1 MKFDKLKRIIKEGL
15 HDMSIIWANEM
26 KMTVKDE
33 AVLIFFLLASTIYP
47 FLYSWIYNNEVVR
60 EVPVAVVDYSHSAE
74 SRKFIRLCNASPD
87 VKVAYHCTS
96 LAEAKDLVGRQKAKG
111 VLYFPSD
118 FDTNICRGEQAHV
131 SVFCD
136 MSLMLTYKAIY
147 QTAQAV
153 SSQMG
158 SEIQLASSSGFTDRD
173 DEVTVR
179 PLEFDEV
186 SIFNPTGG
194 YGSFLLP
201 AVLILVIQQTLL
213 LGIGLA
219 AGTNRENNRY
229 GELIPIDQ
237 HYRGLFRIV
246 MGKALCYF
254 MIYALVAAY
263 LTMILPSLF
272 HFPLLGSLRSL
283 IGLMVPYILA
293 CIFFGITLSCL
304 VRYRE
309 NVMLLVVVTS
319 LPFLFLSG
327 ISWPSEGIPAF
338 WKGIS
343 WLLPST
349 FGVKGY
355 IAVNSMGATLQ
366 DISHEYFVL
375 WAQSLIY
382 FFTSCLFY
390 KVQIDRAIKQEKEDL
405 DASEVCQDTI

>member
-1 MKFDKLKRIIKEGL
+1 MKLDKLKRTIKEGIR
-15 HDMSIIWANEM
+15 DMSIIWANEM

-118 FDTNICRGEQAHV
+118 FDTSICRGEQAHV

-229 GELIPIDQ
+229 GELIPIDR

-254 MIYALVAAY
+254 MIYAMVAAY

-405 DASEVCQDTI
+405 DTSEVCQNTI

>member
-1 MKFDKLKRIIKEGL
+1 MKLDKLKRIIKEGL

-186 SIFNPTGG
+186 SIFNSTGG

-390 KVQIDRAIKQEKEDL
+390 KVQIDRAIKQRDADEDTSGIIQETL
-405 DASEVCQDTI
+405 

>member
-1 MKFDKLKRIIKEGL
+1 MKFDKLKRTIKEGI

-33 AVLIFFLLASTIYP
+33 AVLIFFVLAPLVYPLLYA
-47 FLYSWIYNNEVVR
+47 WIYNNEVVR

-74 SRKFIRLCNASPD
+74 SREFIRLCDATPD
-87 VKVAYHCTS
+87 VKIVYHCMS
-96 LAEAKDLVGRQKAKG
+96 LTEARNLVGHQQAKG
-111 VLYFPSD
+111 VLLFPSD
-118 FDTNICRGEQAHV
+118 FDTNINRGDQAHV
-131 SVFCD
+131 SLFCD

-147 QTAQAV
+147 QTVQAV
-153 SSQMG
+153 SSKMG
-158 SEIQLASSSGFTDRD
+158 SEIQLSRNSGFTDRD

-179 PLEFDEV
+179 PLDYDEV
-186 SIFNPTGG
+186 AIFNPSGG

-219 AGTNRENNRY
+219 AGTSRENNRY

-263 LTMILPSLF
+263 LTLILPKLF
-272 HFPLLGSLRSL
+272 HFPLLSSPQALL
-283 IGLMVPYILA
+283 GLLVPYILS

-327 ISWPSEGIPAF
+327 ISWPSEAIPVF
-338 WKGIS
+338 WKGVS

-349 FGVKGY
+349 FGVKGFV
-355 IAVNSMGATLQ
+355 AVNSMGATLQ
-366 DISHEYFVL
+366 DISTEYFAL

-390 KVQIDRAIKQEKEDL
+390 KVQIDRAIKQEKENP
-405 DASEVCQDTI
+405 DASEICQDTI

>member
-1 MKFDKLKRIIKEGL
+1 MKFDKLKRTIKEGIR
-15 HDMSIIWANEM
+15 DMSIIWANEM

-158 SEIQLASSSGFTDRD
+158 SEIQLASSTGFTDRD

-405 DASEVCQDTI
+405 DTSEVCQDTI

>member
-96 LAEAKDLVGRQKAKG
+96 LAEAKDLVGRQKVKG

-153 SSQMG
+153 SSHMG
-158 SEIQLASSSGFTDRD
+158 SEIQLASSTGFTDRD

-390 KVQIDRAIKQEKEDL
+390 KVQIDRAIKQQDVV
-405 DASEVCQDTI
+405 EV

>member
-1 MKFDKLKRIIKEGL
+1 MKFDKLKRTIKEGIR
-15 HDMSIIWANEM
+15 DMSIIWANEM

-158 SEIQLASSSGFTDRD
+158 SEIQLASSTGFTDRD

-366 DISHEYFVL
+366 DISQEYFAL

-390 KVQIDRAIKQEKEDL
+390 KVQIDRAIKQ
-405 DASEVCQDTI
+405 QDVAEG

>member
-1 MKFDKLKRIIKEGL
+1 MKLNKLKRIIKEGL

-47 FLYSWIYNNEVVR
+47 LLYSWIYNNEVVR

-74 SRKFIRLCNASPD
+74 SREFIRLCNASPD

-96 LAEAKDLVGRQKAKG
+96 LTEAKDLVGRQQAKG

-118 FDTNICRGEQAHV
+118 FDTNIHRGEQAHV

-136 MSLMLTYKAIY
+136 MSLMLTYKAIF

-158 SEIQLASSSGFTDRD
+158 SEIQLTRSTGFTDRD

-186 SIFNPTGG
+186 PIFNPAGG

-219 AGTNRENNRY
+219 AGTSRENNRY
-229 GELIPIDQ
+229 GELIPIDR

-246 MGKALCYF
+246 GGKALCYF

-263 LTMILPSLF
+263 LTMILPTLF

-366 DISHEYFVL
+366 DISTEYFAL

-390 KVQIDRAIKQEKEDL
+390 KVQIDRAIKQMDVDEDTSGIL
-405 DASEVCQDTI
+405 QET

>member
-1 MKFDKLKRIIKEGL
+1 MKLDKLKRTIKEGIR
-15 HDMSIIWANEM
+15 DMSIIWANEM

-229 GELIPIDQ
+229 GELIPIDR

-283 IGLMVPYILA
+283 VGLMVPYILA

-405 DASEVCQDTI
+405 DTSEVCQDTI

>member
-1 MKFDKLKRIIKEGL
+1 MKLDKLKQIIKEGL

-158 SEIQLASSSGFTDRD
+158 SEIQLASSTGFTDRD

-366 DISHEYFVL
+366 DISHEYFAL

-405 DASEVCQDTI
+405 DTSEVCQDTI

>member
-1 MKFDKLKRIIKEGL
+1 MKLDKLKRIIKEGIR
-15 HDMSIIWANEM
+15 DMSIIWANEM

-96 LAEAKDLVGRQKAKG
+96 LTEAKDLVGRQKAKG

-158 SEIQLASSSGFTDRD
+158 SEIQLASSTGFTDRD

-405 DASEVCQDTI
+405 DTSEVCQNTI

>member
-1 MKFDKLKRIIKEGL
+1 MKLDKLKRIIKEGL

-60 EVPVAVVDYSHSAE
+60 EVPVAVVDYSHSSE

-158 SEIQLASSSGFTDRD
+158 SEIQLASSTGFTDRD

-405 DASEVCQDTI
+405 DTSEVCQNTI

>member
-15 HDMSIIWANEM
+15 HDMSVIWANEM

-47 FLYSWIYNNEVVR
+47 LLYSWIYNNEVVR

-74 SRKFIRLCNASPD
+74 SREFIRLCNASPD

-96 LAEAKDLVGRQKAKG
+96 LTEAKDLVGRQEAKG

-118 FDTNICRGEQAHV
+118 FDTNIHRGEQAHV

-136 MSLMLTYKAIY
+136 MSLMLTYKAIF

-158 SEIQLASSSGFTDRD
+158 SEIQLARSTGFTDRD

-186 SIFNPTGG
+186 PIFNPAGG

-219 AGTNRENNRY
+219 AGTSRENNRY
-229 GELIPIDQ
+229 GELIPIDR

-246 MGKALCYF
+246 GGKALCYF

-263 LTMILPSLF
+263 LTMILPTLF

-366 DISHEYFVL
+366 DISTEYFAL

-390 KVQIDRAIKQEKEDL
+390 KVQIDRAIKQ
-405 DASEVCQDTI
+405 QDVAEG

>member
-153 SSQMG
+153 SSHMG
-158 SEIQLASSSGFTDRD
+158 SEIQLASSTGFTDRD

-366 DISHEYFVL
+366 DISQEYFAL

-405 DASEVCQDTI
+405 DTSEVCQDTI

>member
-60 EVPVAVVDYSHSAE
+60 EVPVAVVDYSHSSE

-158 SEIQLASSSGFTDRD
+158 SEIQLASSTGFTDRD

-405 DASEVCQDTI
+405 DTSEVCQNTI

>member
-1 MKFDKLKRIIKEGL
+1 MKFDKLKRTIKEGL

-147 QTAQAV
+147 QTVQAV

-158 SEIQLASSSGFTDRD
+158 SEIQLASSTGFTDRD

-366 DISHEYFVL
+366 DISQEYFAL

-405 DASEVCQDTI
+405 DTSEVCQDTI

>member
-1 MKFDKLKRIIKEGL
+1 MKYNEIKRTIKEGL

-96 LAEAKDLVGRQKAKG
+96 LAEAKDLVGCQKAKG

-147 QTAQAV
+147 QTVQAV

-158 SEIQLASSSGFTDRD
+158 SEIQLASSTGFTDRD

-254 MIYALVAAY
+254 MIYALIAAY

-366 DISHEYFVL
+366 DISQEYFAL

-405 DASEVCQDTI
+405 DTSEVCQDTI

>member
-1 MKFDKLKRIIKEGL
+1 MKLDKLKRIIKEGL

-375 WAQSLIY
+375 WAQSLSY
-382 FFTSCLFY
+382 FFTSCRFY

-405 DASEVCQDTI
+405 DTSEVCQDTI

>member
-1 MKFDKLKRIIKEGL
+1 MKLDKLKRTIKEGIR
-15 HDMSIIWANEM
+15 DMSIIWANEM

-366 DISHEYFVL
+366 DISQEYFAL

-390 KVQIDRAIKQEKEDL
+390 KVQIDRAIKQ
-405 DASEVCQDTI
+405 QDVAEA

>member
-15 HDMSIIWANEM
+15 RDMSIIWANEM

-158 SEIQLASSSGFTDRD
+158 SEIQLASSTGFTDRD

-405 DASEVCQDTI
+405 DTSEVCQDTI

>member
-1 MKFDKLKRIIKEGL
+1 MKLDKLKRTIKEGIR
-15 HDMSIIWANEM
+15 DMSIIWANEM

-158 SEIQLASSSGFTDRD
+158 SEIQLASSTGFTDRD

-237 HYRGLFRIV
+237 QYRGLFRIV

-355 IAVNSMGATLQ
+355 IAVNSMGASLQ

-390 KVQIDRAIKQEKEDL
+390 KVQIDRAIKQ
-405 DASEVCQDTI
+405 QDVAEA

>member
-1 MKFDKLKRIIKEGL
+1 MKLNKLKRIIKEGL

-47 FLYSWIYNNEVVR
+47 LLYSWIYNNEVVR

-74 SRKFIRLCNASPD
+74 SREYIRLCNASPD
-87 VKVAYHCTS
+87 VNVAYHCTS
-96 LAEAKDLVGRQKAKG
+96 LTEAKDLVGRQQAKG

-118 FDTNICRGEQAHV
+118 FDTNIHRGEQAHV

-136 MSLMLTYKAIY
+136 MSLMLTYKAIF

-158 SEIQLASSSGFTDRD
+158 SKIQLTRSTGFTDRD

-186 SIFNPTGG
+186 PIFNPAGG

-219 AGTNRENNRY
+219 AGTSRENNRY
-229 GELIPIDQ
+229 GELIPIDR

-246 MGKALCYF
+246 GGKALCYF

-263 LTMILPSLF
+263 LTMILPTLF

-366 DISHEYFVL
+366 DISTEYFAL

-390 KVQIDRAIKQEKEDL
+390 KVQIDRAIKQMDVDEDTSGIL
-405 DASEVCQDTI
+405 QET

>member
-1 MKFDKLKRIIKEGL
+1 MKLDKLKRTIKEGIR
-15 HDMSIIWANEM
+15 DMSIIWANEM

-96 LAEAKDLVGRQKAKG
+96 LTEAKDLVGRQKAKG

-131 SVFCD
+131 SIFCD

-158 SEIQLASSSGFTDRD
+158 SEIQLASSTGFTDRD

-283 IGLMVPYILA
+283 VGLMVPYILA

-355 IAVNSMGATLQ
+355 IAVNSMGASLQ

-390 KVQIDRAIKQEKEDL
+390 KVQIDRAIRQQPVAE
-405 DASEVCQDTI
+405 A

>member
-229 GELIPIDQ
+229 GELIPIDR

-405 DASEVCQDTI
+405 DTSEVCQNTI

>member
-1 MKFDKLKRIIKEGL
+1 MKFDKLKRTIKEGI

-96 LAEAKDLVGRQKAKG
+96 LTEAKDLVGRQKAKG

-147 QTAQAV
+147 QTVQAV

-158 SEIQLASSSGFTDRD
+158 SEIQLASSTGFTDQD
-173 DEVTVR
+173 DEATVR

-263 LTMILPSLF
+263 LTMILPYLF

-283 IGLMVPYILA
+283 VGLMVPYILA

-366 DISHEYFVL
+366 DISQEYFAL

-405 DASEVCQDTI
+405 DTSEVCQDTI

>member
-1 MKFDKLKRIIKEGL
+1 MKLDKLKRTIKEGIR
-15 HDMSIIWANEM
+15 DMSIIWANEM

-158 SEIQLASSSGFTDRD
+158 SEIQLASSTGFTDRD

-405 DASEVCQDTI
+405 DTSEVCQNTI

>member
-1 MKFDKLKRIIKEGL
+1 MKLDKLKRIIKEGL

-60 EVPVAVVDYSHSAE
+60 EVPVAVVDYSHSSE

-158 SEIQLASSSGFTDRD
+158 SEIQLASSTGFTDRD

-366 DISHEYFVL
+366 DISHEYFVF

-405 DASEVCQDTI
+405 DTSEVCQNTI

>member
-1 MKFDKLKRIIKEGL
+1 MKFDKLKRTIKEGIR
-15 HDMSIIWANEM
+15 DMSIIWANEM

-158 SEIQLASSSGFTDRD
+158 SEIQLASSTGFTDRD

-366 DISHEYFVL
+366 DISQEYFAL

-405 DASEVCQDTI
+405 DTSEVCQDTI

>member
-1 MKFDKLKRIIKEGL
+1 MKFDKLKRTIKEGI

-96 LAEAKDLVGRQKAKG
+96 LTEAKDLVGRQKAKG

-147 QTAQAV
+147 QTVQAV

-158 SEIQLASSSGFTDRD
+158 SEIQLASSTGFTDQD
-173 DEVTVR
+173 DEATVR

-263 LTMILPSLF
+263 LTMILPTLF

-283 IGLMVPYILA
+283 VGLMVPYILA

-366 DISHEYFVL
+366 DISQEYFAL

-405 DASEVCQDTI
+405 DTSEVCQDTI

>member
-1 MKFDKLKRIIKEGL
+1 MKFDKLKQTIKEGL
-15 HDMSIIWANEM
+15 HDMSVIWANEM

-47 FLYSWIYNNEVVR
+47 LLYSWIYNNEVVR

-74 SRKFIRLCNASPD
+74 SREFIRLCNASPD
-87 VKVAYHCTS
+87 VKVAWHCTS
-96 LAEAKDLVGRQKAKG
+96 LTEAKDLVGRQKAKG

-118 FDTNICRGEQAHV
+118 FDTNIHRGEQAHV

-136 MSLMLTYKAIY
+136 MSLMLTYKAIF

-158 SEIQLASSSGFTDRD
+158 SEIQLARSTGFTDRD

-186 SIFNPTGG
+186 PIFNPAGG

-219 AGTNRENNRY
+219 AGTSRENNRY
-229 GELIPIDQ
+229 GELIPIDR

-246 MGKALCYF
+246 GGKALCYF

-263 LTMILPSLF
+263 LTMILPTLF

-366 DISHEYFVL
+366 DISTEYFAL

-390 KVQIDRAIKQEKEDL
+390 KVQIDRAIRQQH
-405 DASEVCQDTI
+405 DAEA

>member
-1 MKFDKLKRIIKEGL
+1 MKFDKLKRTIKEGIR
-15 HDMSIIWANEM
+15 DMSIIWANEM

-283 IGLMVPYILA
+283 VGLMVPYILA

-355 IAVNSMGATLQ
+355 IAVNSMGASLQ

-390 KVQIDRAIKQEKEDL
+390 KVQIDRAIRQQPVAE
-405 DASEVCQDTI
+405 A

>member
-1 MKFDKLKRIIKEGL
+1 MKFNEIKRIIKEGL

-47 FLYSWIYNNEVVR
+47 LLYSWIYNNEVVR

-74 SRKFIRLCNASPD
+74 SREFIRLCNASPD

-96 LAEAKDLVGRQKAKG
+96 LTEAKDLVGRQQAKG

-118 FDTNICRGEQAHV
+118 FDTNIHRGEQAHV

-136 MSLMLTYKAIY
+136 MSLMLTYKAIF

-158 SEIQLASSSGFTDRD
+158 SEIQLTRSTGFTDRD

-186 SIFNPTGG
+186 PIFNPAGG

-219 AGTNRENNRY
+219 AGTSRENNRY
-229 GELIPIDQ
+229 GELIPIDR

-246 MGKALCYF
+246 GGKALCYF

-263 LTMILPSLF
+263 LTMILPTLF

-366 DISHEYFVL
+366 DISTEYFAL

-390 KVQIDRAIKQEKEDL
+390 KVQIDRAIKQMDVDEDTSGIL
-405 DASEVCQDTI
+405 QET

>member
-1 MKFDKLKRIIKEGL
+1 MKLNKLKRIIKEGL

-47 FLYSWIYNNEVVR
+47 LLYSWIYNNEVVR

-74 SRKFIRLCNASPD
+74 SREFIRLCNASPD

-96 LAEAKDLVGRQKAKG
+96 LTEAKDLVGRQQAKG

-118 FDTNICRGEQAHV
+118 FDTNIHRGEQAHV

-136 MSLMLTYKAIY
+136 MSLMLTYKAIF

-158 SEIQLASSSGFTDRD
+158 SKIQLTRSTGFTDRD

-186 SIFNPTGG
+186 PIFNPAGG

-219 AGTNRENNRY
+219 AGTSRENNRY
-229 GELIPIDQ
+229 GELIPIDR

-246 MGKALCYF
+246 GGKALCYF

-263 LTMILPSLF
+263 LTMILPTLF

-366 DISHEYFVL
+366 DISTEYFAL

-390 KVQIDRAIKQEKEDL
+390 KVQIDRAIKQMDVDEDTSGIL
-405 DASEVCQDTI
+405 QET

>member
-1 MKFDKLKRIIKEGL
+1 MKFDKLKRTIKEGL
-15 HDMSIIWANEM
+15 HDMSVIWANEM

-74 SRKFIRLCNASPD
+74 SRKFIRMCNASPD

-147 QTAQAV
+147 QTVQAV

-158 SEIQLASSSGFTDRD
+158 SEIQLASSTGFTDRD

-263 LTMILPSLF
+263 LTMILPYLF

-366 DISHEYFVL
+366 DISQEYFAL

-405 DASEVCQDTI
+405 DTSEVCQDTI

>member
-1 MKFDKLKRIIKEGL
+1 MKLDKLKRIIKEGL

-26 KMTVKDE
+26 KMTVNDE

-60 EVPVAVVDYSHSAE
+60 EVPVAVVDYSHSSE

-158 SEIQLASSSGFTDRD
+158 SEIQLASSTGFTDRD

>member
-1 MKFDKLKRIIKEGL
+1 MKFNEIKRIIKEGI
-15 HDMSIIWANEM
+15 HDMSVIWANEM
-26 KMTVKDE
+26 KMTIKDE

-47 FLYSWIYNNEVVR
+47 LLYSWIYNNEVVR

-74 SRKFIRLCNASPD
+74 SREFIRLCNASPD
-87 VKVAYHCTS
+87 VNVAYHCTS
-96 LAEAKDLVGRQKAKG
+96 LTEAKDLVGRQKAKG

-118 FDTNICRGEQAHV
+118 FDTNINRGEQAHV

-153 SSQMG
+153 SSKMG
-158 SEIQLASSSGFTDRD
+158 SEIQLASSTGFTDRD

-186 SIFNPTGG
+186 AIFNPSGG

-246 MGKALCYF
+246 GGKALCYF

-272 HFPLLGSLRSL
+272 HFPLLGSLKSL

-327 ISWPSEGIPAF
+327 ISWPSEGIPSF

-366 DISHEYFVL
+366 DISNEYFAL
-375 WAQSLIY
+375 WAQTLIY

-390 KVQIDRAIKQEKEDL
+390 KVQIDRAIKQG
-405 DASEVCQDTI
+405 DADESTSAILQDT